1 MFMFDIWW
9 IELYSNSY
17 SCKVIVKMPIQTLKQ
32 RESGQIPFEPIN
44 ISMQNNIRG
53 LNDYP
58 FSHAQMMNE
67 VHVNWPPKSI
77 QCNNQSTEIDGC
89 HDNIA
94 KAEIRVHIIPI
105 MPLFLGNR
113 LMQTYS
119 SLCKQYICI
128 ISYHQNRRHYG

>member
-1 MFMFDIWW
+1 
-9 IELYSNSY
+9 
-17 SCKVIVKMPIQTLKQ
+17 
-32 RESGQIPFEPIN
+32 
-44 ISMQNNIRG
+44 MQNNIRG

-94 KAEIRVHIIPI
+94 KAEIRVHIILI
-105 MPLFLGNR
+105 MPLFLENR
-113 LMQTYS
+113 LMLIHLYVNNIFALLVTTKTGDIMDKEIHVI
-119 SLCKQYICI
+119 LE
-128 ISYHQNRRHYG
+128 